1 MASNNLRVVYNNLV
15 DTTNIVTTLS
25 ASSAAL
31 PVTNLKS
38 DTKSLVWR
46 TATAAAAAAFTIG
59 NNTGGFSLVA
69 TIDGK
74 YSITVTSTTGT
85 AILCASSIETL
96 LLNQHALYLGKSVVF
111 TGTAT
116 GTNIVV
122 GTVYYIVSISGA
134 GMNISTSPNAS
145 NFRVN
150 LMATF
155 SVPTIVGAIIMPFT
169 NLTKTATITVRGY
182 TGTSPLVFPTIGSG
196 VTAPG
201 IGLSGCTQV
210 FSVVGS
216 LCAPYSLSGDWSW
229 GSSGKGVN
237 SFSYSG
243 GTYARVYIPLASQIA
258 CTSIVIEISDQY
270 NTDKYIEVS
279 RLIIGSYWTPI
290 YNTQYGLTST
300 INDLTTN
307 ERTESGNLFTNRSAK
322 FRTLNFDVGYLTA
335 SDRNN
340 LFSIFRGS
348 GTSRPL
354 FVSLFPEDT
363 DLEKERDFQ
372 IYGKLSGINPIT
384 HNTLD
389 LYSSSLEI
397 QEV

>member
-25 ASSAAL
+25 ASSEAL

-46 TATAAAAAAFTIG
+46 TATAPAATAITTTA
-59 NNTGGFSLVA
+59 TGSPVLVA

-74 YSITVTSTTGT
+74 YNITITSISAGSGNTITCASAPAATLLGKPVIFYGTSIGGITVNTT
-85 AILCASSIETL
+85 
-96 LLNQHALYLGKSVVF
+96 
-111 TGTAT
+111 
-116 GTNIVV
+116 
-122 GTVYYIVSISGA
+122 YYIVSISG
-134 GMNISTSPNAS
+134 STIGVALTPNAAT
-145 NFRVN
+145 FKVN

-155 SVPTIVGAIIMPFT
+155 SAPTIVGAIIMPFT
-169 NLTKTATITVRGY
+169 NLTKTATITVKGY
-182 TGTSPLVFPTIGSG
+182 TGTTPLVFPTIGSG
-196 VTAPG
+196 VTSPA
-201 IGLSGCTQV
+201 ISIVNCTQV
-210 FSVVGS
+210 FSVVNS

-279 RLIIGSYWTPI
+279 RLIIGNYWTPI
-290 YNTQYGLTST
+290 YNTQYGLTGT

-307 ERTESGNLFTNRSAK
+307 ERTESGNLVTNRGAK
-322 FRTLNFDVGYLTA
+322 FSTLNFDVGYLTA
-335 SDRNN
+335 ADRNN

-384 HNTLD
+384 HSTLD

>member
-25 ASSAAL
+25 ASSEVL

-46 TATAAAAAAFTIG
+46 TATAPAATAITTTA
-59 NNTGGFSLVA
+59 TGSPVLVA

-74 YSITVTSTTGT
+74 YNITITSISAGSGNTIT
-85 AILCASSIETL
+85 CASAPAATL
-96 LLNQHALYLGKSVVF
+96 LGKSVIF
-111 TGTAT
+111 YGTSI
-116 GTNIVV
+116 GGI
-122 GTVYYIVSISGA
+122 TVNTTYYIVSISG
-134 GMNISTSPNAS
+134 STIGVALTPNAA
-145 NFRVN
+145 NFKVN

-155 SVPTIVGAIIMPFT
+155 SAPTIVGAIIMPFT
-169 NLTKTATITVRGY
+169 NFTKTATITVKGY
-182 TGTSPLVFPTIGSG
+182 TGTTPLVFPTIGSG
-196 VTAPG
+196 VTSPA
-201 IGLSGCTQV
+201 ISTAFCTQV
-210 FSVVGS
+210 FSVVNS

-290 YNTQYGLTST
+290 YNTQYGLTGT

-307 ERTESGNLFTNRSAK
+307 ERTESGNLVTNRGAK
-322 FRTLNFDVGYLTA
+322 FSTLNFDVGYLTA
-335 SDRNN
+335 ADRNN

-384 HNTLD
+384 HSTLD

>member
-25 ASSAAL
+25 ASSEAL

-46 TATAAAAAAFTIG
+46 SATAAAAPAFAVG
-59 NNTGGFSLVA
+59 TGAPSLVA

-74 YSITVTSTTGT
+74 YSIAVSNVSGNN
-85 AILCASSIETL
+85 IICSSSIETL
-96 LLNQHALYLGKSVVF
+96 LLNQQALFLGKPVVF
-111 TGTAT
+111 TGTPT
-116 GTNIVV
+116 NSNIVI
-122 GTVYYIVSISGA
+122 GTVYYIVSISTTT
-134 GMNISTSPNAS
+134 MTISTSPNA
-145 NFRVN
+145 NTFKVN

-182 TGTSPLVFPTIGSG
+182 TGTTPLVFPTIGSG
-196 VTAPG
+196 VNSPA
-201 IGLSGCTQV
+201 ISIVNCTQV

-216 LCAPYSLSGDWSW
+216 LCAPYNLSGDWSW
-229 GSSGKGVN
+229 GTNGKGAN

-307 ERTESGNLFTNRSAK
+307 ERTESGNLVTNRGAK

-354 FVSLFPEDT
+354 FVSLFPEDS

-384 HNTLD
+384 HSTLD